1 MKIKE
6 LLRFVLDKPETVA
19 SVGPEIQKEP
29 VVEILHRWEK
39 GGDFFAPGAVI
50 CVENGKGLLREVY
63 TNELRERCYGNLM
76 LGDKTL
82 FQLQGDEYFCPTCEK
97 IVKSGYNMQ
106 QTKEFSFDTINSEDS
121 DFEAVVEQMKP
132 LLGLLKSDYYY
143 LWDTELYPTDGN
155 GHLFWDYPND
165 DIPRTGSCVFYRG
178 NCEWGA
184 LTPHFTIATQP
195 KAKFNKERAEYYRD
209 KPGARAIA
217 YFMDGNLTALLDGH
231 HKTMAAAMEHRKVR
245 AVVISRCNYT
255 VWQDVNKKKE
265 KYLIA
270 NDARFSF
277 SEPWIDERKFDTYHV
292 MTKQVIRLDPVTTD
306 DETQFDF
313 DTKKLA
319 NGYPTVSECA
329 SIDYFEDINDEL
341 IDSYLR
347 GEFNGDSYKTQNL
360 IEALA
365 AIRSPRR
372 FEVIDRCL
380 YKEVDRDLLLFTV
393 DVIARQL
400 ERGDNLG
407 QDNIQDYLI
416 DYMTKAEDE
425 YPLVGKRI
433 FEIL

>member
-1 MKIKE
+1 
-6 LLRFVLDKPETVA
+6 
-19 SVGPEIQKEP
+19 
-29 VVEILHRWEK
+29 
-39 GGDFFAPGAVI
+39 
-50 CVENGKGLLREVY
+50 
-63 TNELRERCYGNLM
+63 
-76 LGDKTL
+76 
-82 FQLQGDEYFCPTCEK
+82 
-97 IVKSGYNMQ
+97 
-106 QTKEFSFDTINSEDS
+106 
-121 DFEAVVEQMKP
+121 
-132 LLGLLKSDYYY
+132 
-143 LWDTELYPTDGN
+143 
-155 GHLFWDYPND
+155 
-165 DIPRTGSCVFYRG
+165 
-178 NCEWGA
+178 
-184 LTPHFTIATQP
+184 
-195 KAKFNKERAEYYRD
+195 
-209 KPGARAIA
+209 
-217 YFMDGNLTALLDGH
+217 
-231 HKTMAAAMEHRKVR
+231 
-245 AVVISRCNYT
+245 
-255 VWQDVNKKKE
+255 
-265 KYLIA
+265 
-270 NDARFSF
+270 
-277 SEPWIDERKFDTYHV
+277 

-372 FEVIDRCL
+372 FEVIDHCL
-380 YKEVDRDLLLFTV
+380 YKEVVRDLLLFTV